1 MELFNTDEKKLLEMI
16 SNLRPYDVMKIAI
29 DPWGTYMS
37 VHVSSNFTEKVDFK
51 ITRRDSVMGI
61 PTV

>member
-1 MELFNTDEKKLLEMI
+1 MELFNEDEKKLLEMI

-37 VHVSSNFTEKVDFK
+37 VHISNNYAEKVDFK
-51 ITRRDSVMGI
+51 IEKREK
-61 PTV
+61 